1 MTALSDS
8 FGKDSIAILESV
20 ADRTEAISV
29 AGNLLVASGRV
40 HESYIES
47 MLEAI
52 NQHGPYIVIAPGI
65 ALAHGKPNDAV
76 IESGLSLLLLR
87 QPVEFKHSQN
97 DPVQLVFGLAAVDHD
112 SHITVL
118 AELSEFL
125 SDTSNVNSL
134 LTCSESDQIRALL
147 I

>member
-1 MTALSDS
+1 MSALSDS
-8 FGKDSIAILESV
+8 FGAGSIAIRESV
-20 ADRTEAISV
+20 VDRTEAISL
-29 AGNLLVASGRV
+29 AGSLLVASGRV
-40 HESYIES
+40 RDEYIES

-118 AELSEFL
+118 AQLSEFL
-125 SDTSNVNSL
+125 SASSNVNSL